1 MNNQSGTIK
10 TNLELYRVVMGGS
23 GGYRRLTVGSDDFLL
38 QTYRQTDTSP
48 LYIYHP
54 HCDHHVDHV
63 GRWVTRWT
71 ATQSAS
77 SCQAATTTWC
87 FVSRRTSI
95 LSRYIVWRC
104 RKQCWFLMIIDQPA
118 LYPSIYN
125 GIDLAILFLFFC
137 FCDNISK
144 PRWAVFVWQ
153 QGPSPICT
161 SLASSRSSSKSTLSS
176 SSPSS
181 STTGLHGDHC
191 GCRCSWPF
199 LLLLYLTH
207 PLQGL

>member
-1 MNNQSGTIK
+1 MIIMINAQTCRDHHDLHVGHQ
-10 TNLELYRVVMGGS
+10 VMAGH
-23 GGYRRLTVGSDDFLL
+23 FNPH
-38 QTYRQTDTSP
+38 Q
-48 LYIYHP
+48 YHHHRP

-95 LSRYIVWRC
+95 LSRYIVWRYK
-104 RKQCWFLMIIDQPA
+104 KQCRFLMIIDQPA

-176 SSPSS
+176 SSSTSPSS